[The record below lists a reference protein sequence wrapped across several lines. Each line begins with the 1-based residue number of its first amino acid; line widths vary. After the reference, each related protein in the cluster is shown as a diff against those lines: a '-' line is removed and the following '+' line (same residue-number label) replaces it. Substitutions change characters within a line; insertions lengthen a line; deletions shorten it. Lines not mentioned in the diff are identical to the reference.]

1 MVRASSVQVVNGTHP
16 RVVHRL
22 PLGDHHTDGRSIG
35 GLAYPPAAKF
45 NRRGVTMFALAAVL
59 IVVLLIAAVVYGR
72 AIAHSFTDEYK
83 MDQRIKQVI
92 K

>member
-1 MVRASSVQVVNGTHP
+1 
-16 RVVHRL
+16 
-22 PLGDHHTDGRSIG
+22 
-35 GLAYPPAAKF
+35 
-45 NRRGVTMFALAAVL
+45 MFALAAVL